1 MKRTITHKTLAVAGC
16 VSALAFVIPLASAD
30 STLSLQGSCA
40 SLARKLATLDNT
52 LIDTATRID
61 AGELKVGGH
70 DMAAHC
76 LIQGRMNPRTGI
88 DGVHYAVG
96 FEMRLPLVW
105 NGRFFYQANGG
116 LDGNVVTATGGLGG
130 GPVTNALDKGF
141 AVLSSDAGHTAQQ
154 NMTFGI
160 DPQARLDY
168 GYQAALRLTP
178 MAKQALQIAYGRRPE
193 HSYFGGCSNGGR
205 HTFVAMNRLANDY
218 DGFLAGAPGYRLPL
232 AAVASI
238 FGAQQYA
245 KVATDPNDLSTAFT
259 AQERALVAKRVLAR
273 CDALDGATDG
283 LVQDYPRCQRMFSLW
298 RDVPTCRGERN
309 GQCLSIAQKRAID
322 PIFKGATTRVG
333 KRFYSSFPYDSG
345 LATKD
350 VASWEFESP
359 ISRDSLAVGI
369 VFGVPPVSPAT
380 FDGKSLAL
388 NSSIDDLLARITR
401 SNAIYTESAM
411 RFMTPPDPT
420 RLDLLRQR
428 GAKVMV
434 YHGVSDPIFSV
445 DDTVAWYEGLQKA
458 NRGQAE
464 RFARLYTVPAMGH
477 CQGGPSTDQFD
488 MLTPLVNWVEK
499 GKAPEEI
506 IATARGVGNAGGVNA
521 DVPAD
526 WSPARTRPLCPYPRI
541 ALYNGTGDIESAASF
556 SCRERPRGSS
566 GNTEL

>member
-1 MKRTITHKTLAVAGC
+1 MKRTVTRNTAAVASC
-16 VSALAFVIPLASAD
+16 LSVLILTIPLANAGSEI
-30 STLSLQGSCA
+30 SLQGSCT
-40 SLARKLATLDNT
+40 SLASRLAQLDNT
-52 LIDTATRID
+52 LIDSTKRID
-61 AGELKVGGH
+61 AGELKVGGR
-70 DMAAHC
+70 DIGAHC
-76 LIQGRMNPRTGI
+76 LVQGRMNPRTGI
-88 DGVHYAVG
+88 DGAAYAIG
-96 FEMRLPLVW
+96 FEMRLPLAW

-116 LDGNVVTATGGLGG
+116 LDGSVVTATGGLGG

-141 AVLSSDAGHTAQQ
+141 AVLSADAGHTAPQ
-154 NMTFGI
+154 NATFGI

-168 GYQAALRLTP
+168 GYKAAMVLTP
-178 MAKQALQIAYGRRPE
+178 MAKQTLHIAYGAKPE

-205 HTFVAMNRLANDY
+205 HTFVAMNRLASEY

-232 AAVASI
+232 SAVASI

-259 AQERALVAKRVLAR
+259 AQERALVAQRVLAR
-273 CDALDGATDG
+273 CDALDGVVDG
-283 LVQDYPRCQRMFSLW
+283 LVQDYPRCQQTFSLW
-298 RDVPTCRGERN
+298 RDVPTCKGERN
-309 GQCLSIAQKRAID
+309 GQCLSLAQKRAID
-322 PIFKGATTRVG
+322 PIFKGATTRTG
-333 KRFYSSFPYDSG
+333 KRFYASFPYDSG
-345 LATKD
+345 LATDD

-369 VFGVPPVSPAT
+369 VFGVPPIPPAT

-388 NSSIDDLLARITR
+388 NSAIDDLLARITR

-420 RLDLLRQR
+420 RLELLKQR

-445 DDTVAWYEGLQKA
+445 DDTVAWYKGLQKA

-464 RFARLYTVPAMGH
+464 RFVRLYTVPGMGH
-477 CQGGPSTDQFD
+477 CRGGPSTDQFD

-499 GKAPEEI
+499 GKAPDQV
-506 IATARGVGNAGGVNA
+506 IATARGAGNAGGVNA

-556 SCRERPRGSS
+556 SCRERPRGLS
-566 GNTEL
+566 GKTAL